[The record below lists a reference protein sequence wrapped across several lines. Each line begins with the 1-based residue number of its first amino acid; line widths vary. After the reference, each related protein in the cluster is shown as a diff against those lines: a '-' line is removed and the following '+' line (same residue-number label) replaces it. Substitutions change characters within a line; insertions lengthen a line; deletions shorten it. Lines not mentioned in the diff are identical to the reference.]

1 MNEVAFPGETGRDV
15 PENSPADSQSKPEY
29 FSRKLGT
36 FWGESAVFPFYRRD
50 DAENWLIVKK
60 KKNGG
65 GVKQAM
71 NYFCTRKEKS
81 KIIFVTLLPDD
92 RLFFK
97 SKHRELKNDTTTRNK

>member
-65 GVKQAM
+65 GETS
-71 NYFCTRKEKS
+71 NELFLCPERKK
-81 KIIFVTLLPDD
+81 
-92 RLFFK
+92 
-97 SKHRELKNDTTTRNK
+97 